1 MAFLRWRGRCCE
13 LFATVYENDRPSR
26 QVVLAKFHDLFVDK
40 WTKEKV
46 TEKFP
51 GIKIDWLAVDRA
63 LAQGPPE
70 GPTRKKTPQRLNMA
84 AVAHYLHRWA
94 DDAEKANMTKEA
106 GCLRL
111 AANIL
116 TGMRAEFHRANSHA

>member
-1 MAFLRWRGRCCE
+1 MWRPE
-13 LFATVYENDRPSR
+13 
-26 QVVLAKFHDLFVDK
+26 KK
-40 WTKEKV
+40 KV

-63 LAQGPPE
+63 LAQGPPD
-70 GPTRKKTPQRLNMA
+70 GPARKETSQQLNMA

-106 GCLRL
+106 GYLRV

-116 TGMRAEFHRANSHA
+116 TGMRAEFYRGLTAAQIAGQHQ